1 MFHKKATLKHFVIF
15 SQKHLYRGLF
25 FNKVAGHQ
33 ACNIIKKR
41 LQHKHFLANIKK
53 LIGRPILKNISERV
67 PCRKVFFRSD
77 LNLAKGTIDDLLCER
92 LLKVAY

>member
-33 ACNIIKKR
+33 ACNVIKKR